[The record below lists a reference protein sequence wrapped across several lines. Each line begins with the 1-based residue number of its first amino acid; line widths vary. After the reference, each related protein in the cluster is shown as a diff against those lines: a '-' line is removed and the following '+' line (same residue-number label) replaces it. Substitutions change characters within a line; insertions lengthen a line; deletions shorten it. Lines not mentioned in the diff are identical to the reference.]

1 MLDIDRNINSIIYN
15 KIDNI
20 ENSLSIDINLS
31 AATLIKTT
39 DVNIVNDITKQ
50 NVFFATLN
58 KGIYYYRHTFNKVTS
73 DNLQCLFM
81 ASTNK
86 ISPFF
91 SYYGQSP
98 IIDIPLTSLIGQTF
112 LVDKDKTNFYVY
124 IKPDS
129 ETFKISGYISIWKL
143 PED

>member
-1 MLDIDRNINSIIYN
+1 MRDIDRNINSLIYE

-31 AATLIKTT
+31 SAVLIKTA
-39 DVNIVNDITKQ
+39 DVNITNDITRQ
-50 NVFFATLN
+50 NVFFVTLK
-58 KGIYYYRHTFNKVTS
+58 KGIYYYRHTFNKVDS

-81 ASTNK
+81 AATKK

-98 IIDIPLTSLIGQTF
+98 IIDSSLSSLIGRTF
-112 LVDKDKTNFYVY
+112 LVDKDNTDFYVY

-129 ETFKISGYISIWKL
+129 EIFKISGYISIWKIQ
-143 PED
+143 ED

>member
-1 MLDIDRNINSIIYN
+1 MPDIDRNINSLIYE

-20 ENSLSIDINLS
+20 ENSLSVDINLS
-31 AATLIKTT
+31 NATIIKTT
-39 DVNIVNDITKQ
+39 TINIENDISRQ
-50 NVFFATLN
+50 NVFFANLS

-81 ASTNK
+81 ATTNK

-98 IIDIPLTSLIGQTF
+98 TIDTPITSLIGRTF
-112 LVDKDKTNFYVY
+112 LVDKDNTDFYVY

-129 ETFKISGYISIWKL
+129 ETFKISGYITIWKL